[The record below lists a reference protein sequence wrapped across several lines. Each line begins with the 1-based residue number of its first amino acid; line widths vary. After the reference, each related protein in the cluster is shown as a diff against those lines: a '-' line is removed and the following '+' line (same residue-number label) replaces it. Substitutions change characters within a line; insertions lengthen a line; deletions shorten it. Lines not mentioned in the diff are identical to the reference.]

1 MLRASKP
8 PRPFYAERRQITYT
22 IGAMAAIGLPKR
34 RKVTRP
40 ICRNLISSPGLA
52 FALSSAEQITSK
64 LAVLRLEMWDKADKG
79 LIPKIFHPDFTF
91 RGSLGPLLRRHEEFA
106 GYVDVVT
113 SALSQHT
120 SDILGMV
127 EEGNEACAKLR
138 YHEYHRA
145 ELLGYQPTG
154 RHVWW
159 YGTPFFTFD
168 ADKVRDLWV
177 LGGVHGLIE
186 RFK

>member
-1 MLRASKP
+1 MIQCLNPQCHSTSSCHLRKKS
-8 PRPFYAERRQITYT
+8 F
-22 IGAMAAIGLPKR
+22 
-34 RKVTRP
+34 
-40 ICRNLISSPGLA
+40 A
-52 FALSSAEQITSK
+52 FFFK
-64 LAVLRLEMWDKADKG
+64 EMWDKADKG
-79 LIPKIFHPDFTF
+79 LIPKILHPDFTF

-106 GYVDVVT
+106 GYVDMVT
-113 SALSQHT
+113 SALGQYT
-120 SDILGMV
+120 SDILGMA
-127 EEGNEACAKLR
+127 EEGNKVCAKLR

-159 YGTPFFTFD
+159 YGTPFFTFG

-186 RFK
+186 RLK